1 MDCPTFTEI
10 YNSAINCSEYGNSF
24 CWNTDELPMT
34 DYLHPGKTTIGQYYA
49 KPTSKLVDV
58 IKQKHWRKL
67 SLGSLTFS
75 RQCTTAQVIGCSA
88 SSRQLWIC
96 STKPS
101 CLQSRLGSQWLL
113 FPNKK
118 SEAPSS
124 WNLVYR
130 WWITEDRCRGMVW
143 VSKQKFIFKAKTA
156 QKTSWKSTL
165 MLVENMNVSKNDSMC
180 DITCSYLQP
189 SSKTCWS
196 PLVHVP

>member
-1 MDCPTFTEI
+1 M
-10 YNSAINCSEYGNSF
+10 S
-24 CWNTDELPMT
+24 
-34 DYLHPGKTTIGQYYA
+34 
-49 KPTSKLVDV
+49 
-58 IKQKHWRKL
+58 
-67 SLGSLTFS
+67 
-75 RQCTTAQVIGCSA
+75 
-88 SSRQLWIC
+88 SSRNIDESCHLGVWLFHDNAPQHKSLVAQQALGNC
-96 STKPS
+96 EFVQPS

-130 WWITEDRCRGMVW
+130 WWITEDRCRGMAW

-165 MLVENMNVSKNDSMC
+165 MLVENMNMSKNDSMC